1 MTNLNSTTLH
11 VSMEPLAASVARLGR
26 EAGYARNVRF
36 TCLNP
41 HSYEVARK
49 TPAFWTALANAE
61 VLIADGAG
69 ITLARRVLREPVPPR
84 ITGFEATDAL
94 CRHYAGQEGGG
105 RVFLLGSSPQVLA
118 RMAERITSDYP
129 GLVVSGSLAPPFQ
142 SDFTAAEARDFALRV
157 NAAGTDLLLV
167 GLTAPKQELLIEQMH
182 PHLDVGAIAAV
193 GAVFDFLAGT
203 KPRAPQV
210 VGQLGLEWVWR
221 LVREPRRMW
230 RRTFDSGLRFV
241 GGIVS
246 GRVSR
251 DIT

>member
-1 MTNLNSTTLH
+1 MTNPPSTPLH
-11 VSMEPLAASVARLGR
+11 VSMDPLAASVARLGR
-26 EAGYARNVRF
+26 EPRYARNVRF

-41 HSYEVARK
+41 HSYEVARR
-49 TPAFWTALANAE
+49 TPAFWAALAGAE

-69 ITLARRVLREPVPPR
+69 ITLARRALRQPVPPR
-84 ITGFEATDAL
+84 ITGFDATDAL
-94 CRHYAGQEGGG
+94 CRHYAAQHGGG
-105 RVFLLGSSPQVLA
+105 RVFLLGSSPPVLA
-118 RMAERITSDYP
+118 RMTQRIAADYP
-129 GLVVSGSLAPPFQ
+129 GLTVTGTLSPPMQ
-142 SDFTAAEARDFALRV
+142 DAFTAAEAREFAAQV
-157 NAAGTDLLLV
+157 NAAGTNLLLV

-182 PHLDVGAIAAV
+182 PHLDVGAIAAI

-210 VGQLGLEWVWR
+210 VGRLGLEWVWR

-241 GGIVS
+241 GGIIS

-251 DIT
+251 DII

>member
-1 MTNLNSTTLH
+1 MTNPPSSPLH
-11 VSMEPLAASVARLGR
+11 VSMEPLAASVARLGSESR
-26 EAGYARNVRF
+26 FARNVRF

-41 HSYEVARK
+41 HSYEVARR
-49 TPAFWTALANAE
+49 TPAFWAALAAAE

-69 ITLARRVLREPVPPR
+69 ITLARRALRQSVPPR
-84 ITGFEATDAL
+84 ITGFDATDAL
-94 CRHYAGQEGGG
+94 CRHYAAQRGGG
-105 RVFLLGSSPQVLA
+105 RVFLLGSSPPVLA
-118 RMAERITSDYP
+118 RMTERIAHDYP
-129 GLVVSGSLAPPFQ
+129 GLAVAGTLSPPMQ
-142 SDFTAAEARDFALRV
+142 NAFTAAEAREFAARV
-157 NAAGTDLLLV
+157 NATGTDLLLV

-182 PHLDVGAIAAV
+182 PHLDVGAIAAI

-241 GGIVS
+241 GGIIS

-251 DIT
+251 DII

>member
-1 MTNLNSTTLH
+1 MTTPPGSPLH
-11 VSMEPLAASVARLGR
+11 VSMEPVAATVARLGR

-49 TPAFWTALANAE
+49 TPAFWSALANAE

-69 ITLARRVLREPVPPR
+69 ITLARRVLRQPVPPR
-84 ITGFEATDAL
+84 ITGFDATDAL
-94 CRHYAGQEGGG
+94 CRHYAAQSGGG
-105 RVFLLGSSPQVLA
+105 RVFLLGSSPPVLA
-118 RMAERITSDYP
+118 RMADRIAHDYP
-129 GLVVSGSLAPPFQ
+129 GLTVAGTLSPPIR
-142 SDFTAAEARDFALRV
+142 TAFSADEAREFALQV

-182 PHLDVGAIAAV
+182 PQLDVGAIAAV

-203 KPRAPQV
+203 KPRAPQI

-246 GRVSR
+246 GRVTR

>member
-1 MTNLNSTTLH
+1 MTNPPSTPLH

-26 EAGYARNVRF
+26 EPRFARNVRF

-41 HSYEVARK
+41 HSYEVARR
-49 TPAFWTALANAE
+49 TPAFWAALAAAE

-69 ITLARRVLREPVPPR
+69 ITLARRALRQPVPPR
-84 ITGFEATDAL
+84 ITGFDATDAL
-94 CRHYAGQEGGG
+94 CRHYAAQRGGG
-105 RVFLLGSSPQVLA
+105 RVFLLGSSPPVLA
-118 RMAERITSDYP
+118 RMTERIAHDYP
-129 GLVVSGSLAPPFQ
+129 GLAVTGTLSPPMQNAF
-142 SDFTAAEARDFALRV
+142 SAAEARAFAARI
-157 NAAGTDLLLV
+157 NATGTDLLLV

-182 PHLDVGAIAAV
+182 PHLDVGAIAAI

-230 RRTFDSGLRFV
+230 RRTFNSGLRFV
-241 GGIVS
+241 GGIIS

-251 DIT
+251 DII